1 VIASRAVLALLL
13 VAVPGT
19 ALAAPDEAAFRRS
32 IGLRRAWQDLTREV
46 AGPAHWTADS
56 RAFSYRKTVA
66 GGFAFETVD
75 ARTLAKRPSFDAVRL
90 AAALGA
96 PRKETLDPLHL
107 PFAEFD
113 PGAEAGTIRF
123 ALDDGGWQCDVV
135 AYRCAADA
143 PSGLRPRGFG
153 VVRDLSVPAENS
165 PKTSPDGRFTAF
177 VEGDNLVLRKLP
189 KSPSPSGEGLGW
201 GSPADRHLGETRPTP
216 NPVPGRSGS
225 QPDLNSPGG
234 YSPGTPKGEGLAHSP
249 DLRLT
254 TDGSPGNFYDPETL
268 RWSPDSRHILIY
280 RVRPGYQRHVLRVE
294 SSPASQ
300 LQPALRTQ
308 LYPKPGDAIDQEQP
322 VLFDVTTGKQTVID
336 PTLFPNPYQLSPP
349 RWRSDGKSVAFDY
362 IRRGFGQARIIAFDA
377 TTGTPH
383 AAVTEDAKTFVY
395 ADRRFAYEVGGR
407 GDEIIWA
414 SERDG
419 WNHLYLIDGRTGRVR
434 NRITTG
440 AWVVRDVLKVDDAKR
455 QIWFTASGM
464 TPGEDPYFRHAYRI
478 DFDGKHLIALTT
490 ARADHDV
497 RFSPDMTHYVDTWS
511 RVDLP
516 NISTLNRASDGT
528 VVATITRGDDS
539 ALRAAGFRP
548 PQVFVAKGRDGVTDI
563 WGVVVRP
570 RDYDPARKY
579 PVIENI
585 YAGPHD
591 SFVPKG
597 YWPFGFHSGG
607 DKVIGMQEQAD
618 LGFIVVQID
627 GMGTANRSKAFQD
640 VAWKNLAYSGFPDR
654 ILWHK
659 ALAKADPAY
668 DISRVGIY
676 GASAGGQ
683 STLNA
688 LLFHGDFYKAGVAY
702 AGCYDNR
709 MDKISWNEQWLGWP
723 VDASY
728 AAASGVDHA
737 SQLTGK
743 LLMIVGEQDSNVDPA
758 STMQVANALIKAD
771 KDFELLVV
779 PGGEHSVGRST
790 GPIDY
795 VARRQFDFFV
805 RNLAGEAVPVW
816 NATPSSSR

>member
-1 VIASRAVLALLL
+1 VIAPRAVLALLL
-13 VAVPGT
+13 IAVPGT
-19 ALAAPDEAAFRRS
+19 ALAGPDEAAFRRS

-96 PRKETLDPLHL
+96 ARKETLDPLHL

-113 PGAEAGTIRF
+113 YGAEAGTIRF
-123 ALDDGGWQCDVV
+123 ALDDGPWHCDVV

-143 PSGLRPRGFG
+143 PSSLRPRGFG
-153 VVRDLSVPAENS
+153 VVRDLSVPAENR
-165 PKTSPDGRFTAF
+165 PRVSPDGRFSAF
-177 VEGDNLVLRKLP
+177 VEGDNLVLRKLSAL
-189 KSPSPSGEGLGW
+189 SPSPSGEGLGW
-201 GSPADRHLGETRPTP
+201 GSPASRPLGETRPTP
-216 NPVPGRSGS
+216 NPS
-225 QPDLNSPGG
+225 
-234 YSPGTPKGEGLAHSP
+234 PKGEGLARSP
-249 DLRLT
+249 DTPLT
-254 TDGSPGNFYDPETL
+254 TDGSAGDFYDPETL

-280 RVRPGYQRHVLRVE
+280 RVRPGYQRRVLRVE
-294 SSPASQ
+294 SSPANQ

-362 IRRGFGQARIIAFDA
+362 VRRGFSQARIIAIDA
-377 TTGTPH
+377 ATGTPH

-395 ADRRFAYEVGGR
+395 ADRRFAYDVGGK

-419 WNHLYLIDGRTGRVR
+419 WNHLYLIDGRNGRVR

-440 AWVVRDVLKVDDAKR
+440 AWVVRDVLKVDDARR
-455 QIWFTASGM
+455 QIWFVASGM

-478 DFDGKHLIALTT
+478 DFDGEHLTALTP

-516 NISTLNRASDGT
+516 NISTLNRASDGA
-528 VVATITRGDDS
+528 VIATITRGDDTQ
-539 ALRAAGFRP
+539 LRAAGFRP
-548 PQVFVAKGRDGVTDI
+548 PEVFVAKGRDGVTDI

-570 RDYDPARKY
+570 RDYDPAKKY

-640 VAWKNLAYSGFPDR
+640 VEWKNLADSGFSDR

-659 ALAKADPAY
+659 ALAKRDPAY

-688 LLFHGDFYKAGVAY
+688 LLFHGEFYKAGVAY

-737 SQLTGK
+737 AQLTGK

-805 RNLAGEAVPVW
+805 RNLAEEQTPAW